1 MQTISRIRLI
11 SGLVLF
17 AFVTTHLLNHALGI
31 ISLPAME
38 MGREVFLFLWRSTI
52 GTIIII
58 GAMAAHMLLAVVA
71 VYRRRIWEGIS
82 IGEVVQ
88 IVTGFAL
95 PPLLA
100 LHLLANRG
108 LHEVYGLDDTYA
120 WVLMALWHLDPI
132 QGLQQ
137 AFVAILAWTHGCI
150 GIHLWLRLK
159 KWYQPCIPSLYTAA
173 LLTVILSL
181 VGFVNGGQEVV
192 TLWNDPV
199 WRSAYLLNTQLPPDA
214 AAWVY
219 ETRDIAWN
227 GMVGAVALVGVV
239 RGVHLLVERQRK
251 RITIT
256 YPEGEKATVLPGVTV
271 LETSRRAGVSH
282 ASICGGRGRCSTC
295 RVKVLEGLENCPE
308 PEEIES
314 RVLRR
319 LSAAPGVRL
328 ACQLRPTGDVR
339 VYPLLPAPAPSHAP
353 YTSGAGAARG
363 AEECIAILFAD
374 IRGFTEFSR
383 QKLPYDVVFLINQ
396 YFRYMGEAVEKN
408 GGILDKFIGDGVMAL
423 FGVGRTPEEG
433 ARQALSA
440 ARAMAVA
447 LDEMNETLRAELGQP
462 LRIGIGIEIGDVV
475 VGEMGYRNVM
485 SVTAIGA
492 PVNVASRLEDA
503 NKEHG
508 SQLIFSAAVAEAA
521 GLDMSISPSRAVSI
535 RGDTRTVQ
543 AHVLNDAR
551 ALPPIPGQNTSDGK
565 KK

>member
-1 MQTISRIRLI
+1 MNLTNRIRLI
-11 SGLVLF
+11 SGLILF
-17 AFVTTHLLNHALGI
+17 AFVATHLLNHSLGI
-31 ISLPAME
+31 ISVQAMDA
-38 MGREVFLFLWRSTI
+38 GRAVFVFVWRSSI
-52 GTIIII
+52 GTAVLV
-58 GAMAAHMLLAVVA
+58 GGVLLHVAAAS
-71 VYRRRIWEGIS
+71 YSTWRRRTIRGMTLVD
-82 IGEVVQ
+82 VVQ
-88 IVTGFAL
+88 FITGICI
-95 PPLLA
+95 PPLVVF
-100 LHLLANRG
+100 HILANRG
-108 LHEVYGLDDTYA
+108 LHELYGLDDTYA
-120 WVLMALWHLDPI
+120 WVLMALWHLDPL

-137 AFVAILAWTHGCI
+137 AIVAVLAWTHGCT

-192 TLWNDPV
+192 TLWDDPV
-199 WRSAYLLNTQLPPDA
+199 WRSAYMLNTQLPADA
-214 AAWVY
+214 ATWVY

-227 GMVGAVALVGVV
+227 GMIGAVVLIGAV

-251 RITIT
+251 RITIR

-295 RVKVLEGLENCPE
+295 RVKVLEGLENCQE
-308 PEEIES
+308 PEEIEA

-353 YTSGAGAARG
+353 YTSGGGAARG

-423 FGVGRTPEEG
+423 FGVGSTPEDG

-440 ARAMAVA
+440 ARAMSVA
-447 LDEMNETLRAELGQP
+447 LEEMNETLRAELGQP

-508 SQLIFSAAVAEAA
+508 SQLIFSEAVATAA
-521 GLDMSISPSRAVSI
+521 GLDMGISPSRPVSI
-535 RGDTRTVQ
+535 RGNARTVQ

-551 ALPPIPGQNTSDGK
+551 ALPPIPGPTSSDGK

>member
-1 MQTISRIRLI
+1 MHTLNRIRLV
-11 SGLVLF
+11 SGLILF
-17 AFVTTHLLNHALGI
+17 AFVATHLLNHALGI

-38 MGREVFLFLWRSTI
+38 MGREVFVFLWRSI
-52 GTIIII
+52 PGTVILV
-58 GAMAAHMLLAVVA
+58 GATVAHMLLVILA

-82 IGEVVQ
+82 LAEIVQ
-88 IVTGFAL
+88 IITGFAL
-95 PPLLA
+95 PPLLV

-108 LHEVYGLDDTYA
+108 LHEVYALDDTYA
-120 WVLMALWHLDPI
+120 WVLMALWHLDPL
-132 QGLQQ
+132 QGVQQ
-137 AFVAILAWTHGCI
+137 AFVTVLAWVHGCT
-150 GIHLWLRLK
+150 GVHMWLRLK
-159 KWYQPCIPSLYTAA
+159 RWYQPCIPALYTAA

-192 TLWNDPV
+192 TLWGDPV
-199 WRSAYLLNTQLPPDA
+199 WRSAYLLNTQLPADA

-219 ETRDIAWN
+219 ETRDVAWN
-227 GMVGAVALVGVV
+227 GMIAAVLLIGAV
-239 RGVHLLVERQRK
+239 RGVHLVLERQRK
-251 RITIT
+251 RITIR

-295 RVKVLEGLENCPE
+295 RVKVLEGLEHCPE
-308 PEEIES
+308 PEEVEA

-353 YTSGAGAARG
+353 YTSGGGAARG

-423 FGVGRTPEEG
+423 FGVGTTPQEG

-447 LDEMNETLRAELGQP
+447 LEEMNETLRAELGQP

-503 NKEHG
+503 NKEFG
-508 SQLIFSAAVAEAA
+508 SQLIFSAAVAKAA
-521 GLDMSISPSRAVSI
+521 DLDMGIAPARPVSI
-535 RGDTRTVQ
+535 RGNASTIQ

-551 ALPPIPGQNTSDGK
+551 ALPTIPPVPRKEARK
-565 KK
+565 K